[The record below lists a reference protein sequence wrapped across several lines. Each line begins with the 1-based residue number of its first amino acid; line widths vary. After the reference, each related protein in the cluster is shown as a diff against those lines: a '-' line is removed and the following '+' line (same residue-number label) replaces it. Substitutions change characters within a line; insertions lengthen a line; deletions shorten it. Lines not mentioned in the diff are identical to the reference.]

1 MYYLGFTTW
10 VRFLDLSL
18 IFYEMLDFFLSKF
31 LSVESV
37 IFLSDLTGERGRGKD
52 SKKKRK
58 LLRSFTVVAK
68 AYSR

>member
-10 VRFLDLSL
+10 VQFLDLSL

-31 LSVESV
+31 LSVEWV
-37 IFLSDLTGERGRGKD
+37 IFLSDLTGERGWGED
-52 SKKKRK
+52 YKKKHK

-68 AYSR
+68 AYSK